1 MMNIVDLSLVRK
13 GREKLALAKMLGENV
28 EYERK
33 CKYIL
38 CGKTFMAARK
48 DKDFC
53 CDPHRTASHKLRENE
68 PSSLARLMTR
78 AVEFDAQYHGHPS
91 NPAVKAARDA
101 ALRDVHTAIMHEL
114 GIVHVEAPVEAP
126 VVVAPV
132 EAPVVV
138 APVEAPVVVAPVEVP
153 VEPAPVEAPVEVPVP
168 VQAVEVPVEAHVE
181 PAPVEAPVEPA
192 PVEAPVE
199 PAPVELEND
208 ATPDPVDADRVRN
221 KLRAFIAETGFSQKK
236 IARLAGTNQPMI
248 SQFLSGK
255 TDGSSAFR
263 TSIWDVVTQDH
274 GLDRR

>member
-1 MMNIVDLSLVRK
+1 MNIVDLSLVRK

-53 CDPHRTASHKLRENE
+53 CDPHRTASHKLRDNE
-68 PSSLARLMTR
+68 PSDLARLMTR

-114 GIVHVEAPVEAP
+114 GIV
-126 VVVAPV
+126 
-132 EAPVVV
+132 
-138 APVEAPVVVAPVEVP
+138 P
-153 VEPAPVEAPVEVPVP
+153 VEPAPVEVPVP
-168 VQAVEVPVEAHVE
+168 VQAVEVPVPVQAVE
-181 PAPVEAPVEPA
+181 V
-192 PVEAPVE
+192 PVE

-221 KLRAFIAETGFSQKK
+221 KLRAFIAEMGFSQKK

-263 TSIWDVVTQDH
+263 TSIWDVVDQDH
-274 GLDRR
+274 GMERR

>member
-1 MMNIVDLSLVRK
+1 MNIVDLSLVRK

-53 CDPHRTASHKLRENE
+53 CDPHRTASHKLRDNE
-68 PSSLARLMTR
+68 PSDLARLMTR

-114 GIVHVEAPVEAP
+114 GIV
-126 VVVAPV
+126 
-132 EAPVVV
+132 
-138 APVEAPVVVAPVEVP
+138 P
-153 VEPAPVEAPVEVPVP
+153 VEPAPVEVPVP
-168 VQAVEVPVEAHVE
+168 VQAVEVPVPVQAVE
-181 PAPVEAPVEPA
+181 VPVEPA
-192 PVEAPVE
+192 PVEVPVPVQAVEVPVPVQAVEVPVE

-263 TSIWDVVTQDH
+263 TSIWDVVDQDH
-274 GLDRR
+274 GMERR